1 MELSNSIKIKI
12 PLRVEEKDLTDKDID
27 IFYLVLFFNLF
38 ELHQLAMQ
46 HFRYLVNF
54 YHAWES
60 DLAKF
65 IIPQKYNFLEFVT
78 WCMSNYILSQ
88 RSFVSKNGSI
98 LFVVNSQSIS
108 KMLNP
113 PQNPERETLI

>member
-65 IIPQKYNFLEFVT
+65 MVPRVYKFPEFVV
-78 WCMSNYILSQ
+78 WCVVDYIPS
-88 RSFVSKNGSI
+88 
-98 LFVVNSQSIS
+98 
-108 KMLNP
+108 
-113 PQNPERETLI
+113 